1 MLKYFFRPLQSLG
14 LRIALIVIA
23 LGLFTCGG
31 LYAAAWLAGPPGSR
45 GWMTA
50 ILLLIAGGLLLV
62 KARNPGN
69 QS

>member
-1 MLKYFFRPLQSLG
+1 MLKYFSRPLQSLG

-31 LYAAAWLAGPPGSR
+31 LYTAAWLIEPPGSR
-45 GWMTA
+45 GGMSA
-50 ILLLIAGGLLLV
+50 ISLMIAGGLLLF